1 MKLKSTSWTEAENER
16 LKAFVASGK
25 SVVRAAAVF
34 ERSMISVRNQA
45 RKLGTPFPSIRD
57 YGKRLQSQSQPH
69 GQQ

>member
-1 MKLKSTSWTEAENER
+1 MAEYR
-16 LKAFVASGK
+16 AFLVGVDGRGK

-45 RKLGTPFPSIRD
+45 RKPGTPFPSIRD
-57 YGKRLQSQSQPH
+57 YRKRLQSQSQPH